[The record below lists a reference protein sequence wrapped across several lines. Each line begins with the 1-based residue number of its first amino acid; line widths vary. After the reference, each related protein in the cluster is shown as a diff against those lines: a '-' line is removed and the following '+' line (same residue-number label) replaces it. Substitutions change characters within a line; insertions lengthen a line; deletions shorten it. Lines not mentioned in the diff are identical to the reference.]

1 MNEKQDPFSAMMASR
16 FLPER
21 KGPTLQGL
29 LLAALVVAL
38 VVPGLYL
45 ALEPGS
51 AVEGRP
57 AVQNE
62 LPEVSLGDVTLD
74 PSDSTDSTARIG
86 VTVLVEGEISNP
98 TNLKSE
104 YLKNRECDTGPC
116 IKGGIIVEDSYN
128 DGWEGVFADELIA
141 FVIRH
146 DDDPLEE
153 SVSYN
158 VCNDG
163 IDNTN
168 INTKREVTI
177 VINSSFFYAPDNE
190 DYGYYIKGFGNPDD
204 TDDHYWEHTITI
216 GNEDE
221 GGKRCPDA
229 PVDDSPS
236 IVLSKTSL
244 TVPEGGSKDYT
255 VKLNTQP
262 TESVTVNIERK
273 TGSSDVTLSRNN
285 QPVTDLMFTTEN
297 WGDPQS
303 ITVTDRGDSD
313 CSNDSATISHSA
325 AGGGY
330 GSVSA
335 DLRVTVADAQ
345 SCPPIIDEDDEEEEE
360 EEKLITTPT
369 PTVTVSKKVLEIAEG
384 SSDTYTIKLNITPSE
399 DVKIK
404 ITASGDLTVTG
415 PGDDDV
421 AATEITLTFNN
432 TTAQTVTVTAGQDD
446 DTADDTTVITH
457 ALSTTDTGYKGIK
470 VPSIRVTITDDD
482 KGVTVSKNS
491 LNIPEGGSDSYTIKL
506 DEKPSDPVTIDIT
519 AGDDLTV
526 PGTSLTFTE
535 DNWNSAQT
543 VTVTAEHDDDT
554 ANDTTAITHT
564 LSSDDSEYAAISVA
578 GISVTIV
585 DDDKGITV
593 SPKSLAIPEGSTDSY
608 MIQLDKTPSDPVTI
622 DITAGGAVTV
632 LPPSLTFSDT
642 SAQTVNVSAA
652 QDDDKDDDSAIISH
666 TASSSDSGYNGI
678 SVDSVSVSIVDDDK
692 GVTVSKESLTINEG
706 GTDSFTVKLD
716 KTPTADVTIIISV
729 GGDGGSDLTVSPDS
743 LTFSDTSPQMVT
755 VTARQDDDTDDNM
768 AFILHTASSTDGHY
782 HGISIDRVSV
792 TTIDDDIGVEVSTD
806 SLEIPEGS
814 TDSYTVKLGKAPS
827 DDVTITISFIS
838 SGGDVT
844 VLPSS
849 LTFTRDNRS
858 EPQIVTVTAGQ
869 DDDKFDDSAI
879 ISHAASSSDSGYN
892 GISVDSVSVSIVDG
906 DRGVT
911 VSKESLTIN
920 EGGTDSFTV
929 KLDKTPTADV
939 TIIISVGGDGG
950 SDLMVSPDSLT
961 FSDTSPQM
969 VTVTARQD
977 DDTDDNMAF
986 ILHTASST
994 DGHYN
999 GISIDNIAVTII
1011 DDDRVAS
1018 VTRSSPT
1025 TDEKDEKDEKGVT
1038 VSTDSL
1044 NIHEGS
1050 TDGYTVKLDQA
1061 PSDDVT
1067 ISIAAG
1073 GDVTVS
1079 PTSLTFTRGNG
1090 TSAQTITVTA
1100 GRDEDTVDDM
1110 SAISHTASSSDSDYN
1125 GISIAGIGVT
1135 IVDGDRGVT
1144 VSQDSFTIDEGSSD
1158 SYTIKLDEAPTADVI
1173 ITFSV
1178 GGDGDVT
1185 VSPGSLT
1192 FSDTSLQTVTLTG
1205 GEDDNADNETATI
1218 SHTATSSDGHYSGIS
1233 IVNIAVTIIDND
1245 EEAIAVVA
1253 DPITPTATPT
1263 PTPTPT
1269 PSPTPLLLAAPSP
1282 TPPSLDEPGLPVIGN
1297 AIPRVRNAL
1306 GRAAS
1311 AGRDRWPLVI
1321 LLLVVLIGA
1330 GVAFGYLILR
1340 RR

>member
-1 MNEKQDPFSAMMASR
+1 MK
-16 FLPER
+16 
-21 KGPTLQGL
+21 
-29 LLAALVVAL
+29 AALRL
-38 VVPGLYL
+38 
-45 ALEPGS
+45 
-51 AVEGRP
+51 
-57 AVQNE
+57 
-62 LPEVSLGDVTLD
+62 
-74 PSDSTDSTARIG
+74 
-86 VTVLVEGEISNP
+86 
-98 TNLKSE
+98 LK
-104 YLKNRECDTGPC
+104 R
-116 IKGGIIVEDSYN
+116 
-128 DGWEGVFADELIA
+128 
-141 FVIRH
+141 RR
-146 DDDPLEE
+146 
-153 SVSYN
+153 
-158 VCNDG
+158 
-163 IDNTN
+163 
-168 INTKREVTI
+168 KR
-177 VINSSFFYAPDNE
+177 
-190 DYGYYIKGFGNPDD
+190 
-204 TDDHYWEHTITI
+204 
-216 GNEDE
+216 
-221 GGKRCPDA
+221 KR
-229 PVDDSPS
+229 
-236 IVLSKTSL
+236 
-244 TVPEGGSKDYT
+244 
-255 VKLNTQP
+255 
-262 TESVTVNIERK
+262 RK
-273 TGSSDVTLSRNN
+273 RK
-285 QPVTDLMFTTEN
+285 
-297 WGDPQS
+297 
-303 ITVTDRGDSD
+303 
-313 CSNDSATISHSA
+313 
-325 AGGGY
+325 
-330 GSVSA
+330 
-335 DLRVTVADAQ
+335 
-345 SCPPIIDEDDEEEEE
+345 EEEEE
-360 EEKLITTPT
+360 EEKEKEEEEKEEKLITTPT

-421 AATEITLTFNN
+421 AASEITLTFNN
-432 TTAQTVTVTAGQDD
+432 TTAQTVTVTAGQ
-446 DTADDTTVITH
+446 ADDTTVITH

-506 DEKPSDPVTIDIT
+506 DEKPSKDVTIAIA

-526 PGTSLTFTE
+526 SGTSLTFTE
-535 DNWNSAQT
+535 DNWNSART
-543 VTVTAEHDDDT
+543 VAVTAEHDDDT
-554 ANDTTAITHT
+554 ANDTNAITHT
-564 LSSDDSEYAAISVA
+564 ISSDDSEYAAINVA

-585 DDDKGITV
+585 DDDKGVTV

-608 MIQLDKTPSDPVTI
+608 SIQLDKTPSGPVTI

-652 QDDDKDDDSAIISH
+652 QDDDKDDATAAISH

-716 KTPTADVTIIISV
+716 KTPTADVTIIIFV
-729 GGDGGSDLTVSPDS
+729 GGDGGSDLMVSPDS
-743 LTFSDTSPQMVT
+743 LTFSDTSPQTVT
-755 VTARQDDDTDDNM
+755 VTARQDDDTDDNT

-792 TTIDDDIGVEVSTD
+792 TTIDDDIGVEVSAD

-858 EPQIVTVTAGQ
+858 DPQIVTVTAGQ

-892 GISVDSVSVSIVDG
+892 GISIDDISVTIVD
-906 DRGVT
+906 DDKGVT

-920 EGGTDSFTV
+920 EGSRDSYTI
-929 KLDKTPTADV
+929 KLDKEPTAEV
-939 TIIISVGGDGG
+939 TITISAVGDG
-950 SDLMVSPDSLT
+950 DVAVSRNFLT
-961 FSDTSPQM
+961 FSDTLPQIVI
-969 VTVTARQD
+969 VTPLQD
-977 DDTDDNMAF
+977 DNTDNE
-986 ILHTASST
+986 TATISHAATSS

-1073 GDVTVS
+1073 GDVTVL

-1090 TSAQTITVTA
+1090 TSPQTVTVTA

-1110 SAISHTASSSDSDYN
+1110 SAISHTASSSDGGYN
-1125 GISIAGIGVT
+1125 GISIAGISVS

-1144 VSQDSFTIDEGSSD
+1144 VSQDSFTIDEGSTD

-1192 FSDTSLQTVTLTG
+1192 FSDTSPQTVTVTA

-1233 IVNIAVTIIDND
+1233 IVNIAVTIIDDD
-1245 EEAIAVVA
+1245 EEAIVVVA
-1253 DPITPTATPT
+1253 DPVTPTATQ
-1263 PTPTPT
+1263 TPT